1 MARGISLMTAAEEID
16 DSGKTTIVESEV
28 IEVPGDVRD
37 SEDEVEGSQEVL
49 DEAGD
54 DVDTLEDIKD
64 VLDEAADKGEGIDET
79 AAKIVE
85 ITTEAIYARLGFRE
99 TKVMGSL
106 ESFQNVRSRVTATR
120 MAAETIGDRVNA
132 VWEAIK
138 KFFRDLRDKIK
149 ELWAKYVTAVG
160 RLKRS
165 AEAMRR
171 KVSQTNGTPKEDSF
185 TDKSMAAKVLDK
197 SGNVNLDTALTQ
209 TVTILEKISG
219 YKDKLIIAIE
229 NADKEK
235 TEDKLKTEI
244 SSISSDNSGKANNDL
259 DEKDVVV
266 GNKGIKF
273 YMDETSDKTTFDVF
287 EVTFDNGQD
296 GESDIKVSD
305 KTELEKICNGVIKVC
320 NAITATHERKEKGD
334 KRVEKT
340 LDKFSKDKTDKE
352 AAKKARVVRELL
364 RANSKFSYL
373 PEKLAI
379 SGCHTA
385 LAYVN
390 KCLRQY
396 GK

>member
-1 MARGISLMTAAEEID
+1 
-16 DSGKTTIVESEV
+16 
-28 IEVPGDVRD
+28 
-37 SEDEVEGSQEVL
+37 
-49 DEAGD
+49 
-54 DVDTLEDIKD
+54 
-64 VLDEAADKGEGIDET
+64 
-79 AAKIVE
+79 
-85 ITTEAIYARLGFRE
+85 
-99 TKVMGSL
+99 
-106 ESFQNVRSRVTATR
+106 
-120 MAAETIGDRVNA
+120 
-132 VWEAIK
+132 
-138 KFFRDLRDKIK
+138 
-149 ELWAKYVTAVG
+149 
-160 RLKRS
+160 
-165 AEAMRR
+165 
-171 KVSQTNGTPKEDSF
+171 
-185 TDKSMAAKVLDK
+185 MAAKVLDK
-197 SGNVNLDTALTQ
+197 SGKVNLDTALTQ
-209 TVTILEKISG
+209 TVTILEKISAD
-219 YKDKLIIAIE
+219 KDKLITAIE
-229 NADKEK
+229 NADNE
-235 TEDKLKTEI
+235 KLKTEI
-244 SSISSDNSGKANNDL
+244 SAISDRDSVKNGNNL

-273 YMDETSDKTTFDVF
+273 YIDETSDKTTFDVF

-296 GESDIKVSD
+296 GESGIKVSD

-320 NAITATHERKEKGD
+320 NAIAATHDRKEKGD